1 MPVPVKTL
9 QADGG
14 VFLYYEIYVDLLFA
28 ENFLMNYML
37 LRLTLRFLSCS
48 ATHRRSAVCAAVGS
62 AGYLGWMWMCSALPP
77 GIMAGIG
84 IAGITGM
91 VKFGCNTRNGKQL
104 VLGLFS
110 WLMMSF
116 WLSGGIRL
124 LERMAGKKGMTA
136 AAAAGLVVYAAV
148 TVFLKIREQQKKVQ
162 KRTVTVYLGAGGK
175 WKKVKGLYDTGNGLW
190 DATSRRPVS
199 VIPFEI
205 LKELFPEE
213 MREELAAFVEG
224 ETVRHPELLTA
235 LQPHYIRFR
244 SVGCAAGMLPVIR
257 IPEML
262 LVQGNTKK
270 RVNTPVLALTG
281 KDSTAPTGC
290 QMILHPDLMD
300 S

>member
-1 MPVPVKTL
+1 MKTL

-14 VFLYYEIYVDLLFA
+14 VFLYYEIYADLLFA

-37 LRLTLRFLSCS
+37 LRLARRFLQCS
-48 ATHRRSAVCAAVGS
+48 ATHRRSAVCAAVGA
-62 AGYLGWMWMCSALPP
+62 AGYLGWIWIYSVLPS
-77 GIMAGIG
+77 GIMTGIG
-84 IAGITGM
+84 IVGITGM

-104 VLGLFS
+104 VLGVFG
-110 WLMMSF
+110 WLMMSSM
-116 WLSGGIRL
+116 LGGGIRL
-124 LERMAGKKGMTA
+124 LERIAGRNGMTA
-136 AAAAGLVVYAAV
+136 AMAAGLAVYAAV
-148 TVFLKIREQQKKVQ
+148 TVFLKIRDQQEKVQ

-190 DATSRRPVS
+190 DATFRQPVS

-213 MREELAAFVEG
+213 VRKGMTEFMEG
-224 ETVRHPELLTA
+224 DPVGNPELLA
-235 LQPHYIRFR
+235 SLHPHYIRFR
-244 SVGCAAGMLPVIR
+244 SVGCASGLLPVIR
-257 IPEML
+257 IPEMI

-270 RVNTPVLALTG
+270 RVSTPVLALTG
-281 KDSTAPTGC
+281 KDSAAPTGC